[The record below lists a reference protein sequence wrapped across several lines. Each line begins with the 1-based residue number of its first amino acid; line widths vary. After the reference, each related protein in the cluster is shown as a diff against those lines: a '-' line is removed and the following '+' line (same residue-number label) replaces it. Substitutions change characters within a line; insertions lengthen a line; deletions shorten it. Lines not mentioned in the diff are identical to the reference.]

1 MPISKLSFSN
11 VGPFD
16 QVEFEFDPQVNVFT
30 GPNNSGKSSVLWVL
44 GDVAVYPFTFPQKLL
59 RRERAAGF
67 ELHFQSDSDLMLP
80 GGQLHIPLSQ
90 KLPGRWGTAEFEL
103 YFQSSSEGMLTGQ
116 LPCQFQSTGTEYRE
130 RHRILEL
137 TYDHATALTMI
148 GYSKFIPALRWNTGF
163 RSSGPTLAQ
172 KEEGE
177 RQNPTLGRR
186 LPRRPIRSWQTGEEE
201 RESELRKRLALVSR
215 DASLVSDEEVIQEI
229 VDLDYRSYLRDE
241 PTFRNIIAQIGE
253 VATEITDGFPIRFS
267 GVGEDED
274 GFFPEF
280 GTVDGQMPL
289 NTMSQGTQSIV
300 QWLAHLLIGYAAYY
314 DFPKNLKEKPGVLI
328 IDEIDAHL
336 HPSWQRRIIP
346 ALTKHFPNLQ
356 IFCSTHSPLMLAG
369 LKAGQVHLLQRD
381 ESNKVTVSR
390 NEVDIAGWSADEI
403 LRSFLGVPDPTD
415 QETVDH
421 LEKLR
426 KLRRK
431 RDLSPE
437 ESEELE
443 RLRDAVSEE
452 LLRGPIAAQME
463 RFDQALE
470 RAQTSSD
477 C

>member
-1 MPISKLSFSN
+1 MPITKLSFSN

-16 QVEFEFDPQVNVFT
+16 EAEFEFDPQVNVFT

-44 GDVAVYPFTFPQKLL
+44 GDIAVYPFTFPRKLL
-59 RRERAAGF
+59 RREKAAGF
-67 ELHFQSDSDLMLP
+67 ELHFQSDSDFMFP
-80 GGQLHIPLSQ
+80 GRQLHIPFPHN
-90 KLPGRWGTAEFEL
+90 LPGRWGTAEVEL
-103 YFQSSSEGMLTGQ
+103 NFQSSSEGMLTGQ
-116 LPCQFQSTGTEYRE
+116 LPCQFQSAGTEYRE
-130 RHRILEL
+130 RHRIAEL
-137 TYDHATALTMI
+137 THDHATALTMI

-177 RQNPTLGRR
+177 RQNPPLGRR
-186 LPRRPIRSWQTGEEE
+186 ISRRLMRSWQTDREE
-201 RESELRKRLALVSR
+201 RGSELRKRLTLVSR

-229 VDLDYRSYLRDE
+229 IDLDYRSYLRDE

-253 VATEITDGFPIRFS
+253 IASEITDGFPIQFS

-280 GTVDGQMPL
+280 STVDGQMPL

-314 DFPKNLKEKPGVLI
+314 DFPKNLEEKPGVLI

-346 ALTKHFPNLQ
+346 ALTSHFPNLQ

-369 LKAGQVHLLQRD
+369 LKAGQVHLLQRGED
-381 ESNKVTVSR
+381 NRVTVSR
-390 NEVDIAGWSADEI
+390 NEEDIAGWTADEI

-415 QETVDH
+415 LRTVNQ
-421 LEKLR
+421 LERLR
-426 KLRRK
+426 ELRRK
-431 RDLSPE
+431 RELSQA

-443 RLRDAVSEE
+443 SLRETVSED
-452 LLRGPIAAQME
+452 LLSGPVAAQME
-463 RFDQALE
+463 RFAQALE
-470 RAQTSSD
+470 SAQTSSD
-477 C
+477 D